1 MPKYYK
7 GSWVHFVHFNQFPAR
22 KPKRVSFGKK
32 PLPPEAPREIT
43 PEEEKHRK
51 RMRLLFK
58 EYDDWPEEEKEKFF
72 KNEQQGQ

>member
-32 PLPPEAPREIT
+32 PLPPEVPRELS
-43 PEEEKHRK
+43 PAEKKHREW
-51 RMRLLFK
+51 MRRLYK
-58 EYDDWPEEEKEKFF
+58 EYDEWPEEQKEKFF
-72 KNEQQGQ
+72 KNDQ

>member
-32 PLPPEAPREIT
+32 PLPPEVPRELS
-43 PEEEKHRK
+43 PEEKRHREW
-51 RMRLLFK
+51 MRRLYK
-58 EYDDWPEEEKEKFF
+58 EYDDWPEEKKEKFF
-72 KNEQQGQ
+72 KNDQ